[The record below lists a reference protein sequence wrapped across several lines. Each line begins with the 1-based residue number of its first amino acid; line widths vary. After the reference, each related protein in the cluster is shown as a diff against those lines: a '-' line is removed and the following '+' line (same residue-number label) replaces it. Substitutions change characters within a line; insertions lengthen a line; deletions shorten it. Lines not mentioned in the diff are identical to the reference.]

1 MNNRLT
7 SINSYI
13 TNTEKKLA
21 KAKRIQRK
29 LKYKLASPE
38 MKARYDKQNEYLK
51 MAFYTENKWLL
62 NYLADEREKEAD

>member
-13 TNTEKKLA
+13 TNAEKKLA

-38 MKARYDKQNEYLK
+38 MKARYDKNNKYLDMLFEK
-51 MAFYTENKWLL
+51 NWMVRT
-62 NYLADEREKEAD
+62 YLADEREKEGD